1 MLARIIRV
9 VLGVAIAA
17 AGAAMLV
24 LPGPGLVTLALGV
37 GLVLAQ
43 FEPGRRVI
51 SRIRL
56 WARGRFG
63 SQPVRDVERRLP
75 RDVVGNQNTQEMRLD
90 LEEYERRR
98 RRRREGDDGGRRNR

>member
-1 MLARIIRV
+1 MIARAIRV
-9 VLGVAIAA
+9 VVGVVVTA
-17 AGAAMLV
+17 AGIAMLF
-24 LPGPGLVTLALGV
+24 LPGPGLVVTALGV

-56 WARGRFG
+56 WARGRYG

-75 RDVVGNQNTQEMRLD
+75 RDVIGHQDTHEMRLD

-98 RRRREGDDGGRRNR
+98 KKRKRDR

>member
-1 MLARIIRV
+1 MFARTIRV
-9 VLGVAIAA
+9 VIGIVVTVAGI
-17 AGAAMLV
+17 AMLF
-24 LPGPGLVTLALGV
+24 LPGPGLVATALGV

-56 WARGRFG
+56 WARGRYG

-75 RDVVGNQNTQEMRLD
+75 RDVIGEQNTHEMRLD
-90 LEEYERRR
+90 LEEYARRR
-98 RRRREGDDGGRRNR
+98 KQQKRKRDR

>member
-1 MLARIIRV
+1 MIARAVRV
-9 VLGVAIAA
+9 VIGVVVAA

-24 LPGPGLVTLALGV
+24 LPGPGLVVLALGI

-43 FEPGRRVI
+43 FEPGRRLI
-51 SRIRL
+51 RRIRL
-56 WARGRFG
+56 WARDRFG

-75 RDVVGNQNTQEMRLD
+75 KDVVGHQNTHEMRLD

-98 RRRREGDDGGRRNR
+98 RRKKQG

>member
-1 MLARIIRV
+1 MFARAVRV
-9 VLGVAIAA
+9 LLGVAAAA

-24 LPGPGLVTLALGV
+24 LPGPGLLVLALGI

-56 WARGRFG
+56 WARDRFG
-63 SQPVRDVERRLP
+63 SEPVRDVERRLP
-75 RDVVGNQNTQEMRLD
+75 KDVVGHQDTQQMRLD

-98 RRRREGDDGGRRNR
+98 KRRDDRGA

>member
-1 MLARIIRV
+1 MIARVLRV
-9 VLGVAIAA
+9 VIGLVVAA
-17 AGAAMLV
+17 AGVAMLF
-24 LPGPGLVTLALGV
+24 LPGPGIVVTALGL

-63 SQPVRDVERRLP
+63 SEPVRDVERRLP
-75 RDVVGNQNTQEMRLD
+75 KDVIGHQNTQEMRLD

-98 RRRREGDDGGRRNR
+98 KRRGQDG

>member
-1 MLARIIRV
+1 MIGRVLRV
-9 VLGVAIAA
+9 VVGVAIAA

-24 LPGPGLVTLALGV
+24 LPGPGVVVLALGV

-56 WARGRFG
+56 WARDRFG
-63 SQPVRDVERRLP
+63 SEPVRDVERRLP
-75 RDVVGNQNTQEMRLD
+75 KDVVGEQNTQEMRLD

-98 RRRREGDDGGRRNR
+98 KQRD

>member
-1 MLARIIRV
+1 MIARAIRV
-9 VLGVAIAA
+9 VLGLALTA
-17 AGAAMLV
+17 AGIAMLF
-24 LPGPGLVTLALGV
+24 LPGPGLVVTALGV

-56 WARGRFG
+56 WARDRFG
-63 SQPVRDVERRLP
+63 SEPVRDVERRLP
-75 RDVVGNQNTQEMRLD
+75 KDVVGHLDTQEMRLD

-98 RRRREGDDGGRRNR
+98 KRRKGR